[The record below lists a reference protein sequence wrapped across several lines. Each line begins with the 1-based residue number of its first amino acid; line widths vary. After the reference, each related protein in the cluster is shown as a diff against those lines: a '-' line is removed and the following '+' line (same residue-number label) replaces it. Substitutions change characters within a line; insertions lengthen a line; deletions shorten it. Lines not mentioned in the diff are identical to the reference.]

1 MQINEYLKQVKS
13 RFSTGISTEHS
24 YRADLQNLLNGMVKG
39 ITVTNEPKRQKCGAP
54 DYIIQKK
61 EVPLGYIEAKD
72 IGMDLS
78 KTEKS
83 DQVKRYLSSLDNL
96 ILTDYMEFR
105 FYKYGKKVKEIKIA
119 SIENGKFKVHT
130 DSFESFNTHIL
141 DFCGFKGQTIKSAE
155 KLAKMMAQKA
165 RMMEEVLFNAVKEE
179 DENNTLQN
187 QLKAFRQILIHDLDE
202 KTFSD
207 IYAQTITYGLFSARL
222 HDKTLEDFS
231 RQEARELIPK
241 SNPFLRNLFD
251 YISGAQLDDRV
262 VWIVDDLAD
271 ILRATDLKS
280 ILADFGKTTGQND
293 PFLHFYETFLAE
305 YDPKLRRS
313 RGVYYTPEPVV
324 NFIVRAV
331 DDILKEEF
339 DLPQGLADISKVKIK
354 KVVEGTAVSKGKN
367 KGADIFEE
375 VEVHK
380 VQILDPA
387 TGTGTFLSETIKQ
400 IYQKFKGQEG
410 LWSSYVEDH
419 LIPRISGF
427 EILMAS
433 YTMCHLK
440 VEMLLRETGYKP
452 KDEKNQKRLKVFLT
466 NSLEEA
472 HLNTGTL
479 FASWL
484 SKEAT
489 EANYVKRDTPVM
501 VVIGNPPY
509 ANFGQMNR
517 GEWIHSLIADY
528 KKDLNEKKI
537 NLDDDYIKFIR
548 YGQYFIEKNGE
559 GILAYI
565 SNNSFIDGVTHRQM
579 RKHLLESFDKIY
591 ILNLH
596 GSAKKN
602 EVAPDGSKDENVF
615 DIQQGVSINLF
626 IKTNKKEKM
635 GEVFYADFYGIRYEK
650 YESLLRN
657 SIKTVSWKK
666 LDYREPYY
674 FFVPKDFS
682 LYDIYQKYFSI
693 NELFQ
698 KVNNGIKTDRDSLFI
713 DFDKNVL
720 SKRMQILLSGN
731 IPSSFIREYR
741 VIDSGSYKITQKI
754 RGLKYNSKYISPIQY
769 RPFDY
774 RFTYYDPKII
784 SRPAQK
790 VMPSIIKGSI
800 ALLSCRQQSTF
811 DFQHILVT
819 NILSEVCTIS
829 LQTKETTYVFPLYTY
844 LDLSEQTTIDNKNS
858 RFPNLNFEIVNKI
871 AENLILK
878 FTFEKIEN
886 KNTFAPIDIFDY
898 IYAILHSPLFR
909 EKYKE
914 FLKIDFPRIPFPKN
928 TKTFWE
934 LVKLGGELRTI
945 HLLEKPIVR
954 KYVTSYP
961 ISGSNIVE
969 KPEYKNGKVFI
980 NKKQY
985 FDNVPEMAWV
995 FYIGG
1000 YQPAQK
1006 WLKYRKGG
1014 ELSVEDIFHYQKII
1028 VALTETDRIMKEID
1042 KAAEF

>member
-24 YRADLQNLLNGMVKG
+24 YRADLQNLLNKMVKG

-72 IGMDLS
+72 IGIDLNRI
-78 KTEKS
+78 EKS
-83 DQVKRYLSSLDNL
+83 DQMKRYLSSLDNL
-96 ILTDYMEFR
+96 ILTDYLEFR

-119 SIENGKFKVHT
+119 SIENGKIKTHT
-130 DSFESFNTHIL
+130 DFFESFSTHIL
-141 DFCGFKGQTIKSAE
+141 DFCEFKGQTIKSAE

-207 IYAQTITYGLFSARL
+207 IYAPARL

-231 RQEARELIPK
+231 RQEARDLIPK

-271 ILRATDLKS
+271 ILRAADLKS

-331 DDILKEEF
+331 DDILEEEF
-339 DLPQGLADISKVKIK
+339 NLPQGLADISKVKIK

-367 KGADIFEE
+367 KGTDIFEE

-419 LIPRISGF
+419 LIPRINGF

-440 VEMLLRETGYKP
+440 IEMLLRETGYKP

-472 HLNTGTL
+472 HPNTGTL

-489 EANYVKRDTPVM
+489 EANHVKRDTPLM

-509 ANFGQMNR
+509 
-517 GEWIHSLIADY
+517 WKS
-528 KKDLNEKKI
+528 
-537 NLDDDYIKFIR
+537 
-548 YGQYFIEKNGE
+548 
-559 GILAYI
+559 
-565 SNNSFIDGVTHRQM
+565 
-579 RKHLLESFDKIY
+579 
-591 ILNLH
+591 
-596 GSAKKN
+596 
-602 EVAPDGSKDENVF
+602 
-615 DIQQGVSINLF
+615 
-626 IKTNKKEKM
+626 
-635 GEVFYADFYGIRYEK
+635 
-650 YESLLRN
+650 
-657 SIKTVSWKK
+657 TV
-666 LDYREPYY
+666 
-674 FFVPKDFS
+674 
-682 LYDIYQKYFSI
+682 
-693 NELFQ
+693 
-698 KVNNGIKTDRDSLFI
+698 
-713 DFDKNVL
+713 
-720 SKRMQILLSGN
+720 
-731 IPSSFIREYR
+731 
-741 VIDSGSYKITQKI
+741 
-754 RGLKYNSKYISPIQY
+754 
-769 RPFDY
+769 
-774 RFTYYDPKII
+774 
-784 SRPAQK
+784 
-790 VMPSIIKGSI
+790 
-800 ALLSCRQQSTF
+800 
-811 DFQHILVT
+811 
-819 NILSEVCTIS
+819 
-829 LQTKETTYVFPLYTY
+829 
-844 LDLSEQTTIDNKNS
+844 
-858 RFPNLNFEIVNKI
+858 
-871 AENLILK
+871 
-878 FTFEKIEN
+878 
-886 KNTFAPIDIFDY
+886 
-898 IYAILHSPLFR
+898 
-909 EKYKE
+909 
-914 FLKIDFPRIPFPKN
+914 
-928 TKTFWE
+928 
-934 LVKLGGELRTI
+934 
-945 HLLEKPIVR
+945 
-954 KYVTSYP
+954 
-961 ISGSNIVE
+961 
-969 KPEYKNGKVFI
+969 
-980 NKKQY
+980 
-985 FDNVPEMAWV
+985 
-995 FYIGG
+995 
-1000 YQPAQK
+1000 
-1006 WLKYRKGG
+1006 
-1014 ELSVEDIFHYQKII
+1014 
-1028 VALTETDRIMKEID
+1028 
-1042 KAAEF
+1042 